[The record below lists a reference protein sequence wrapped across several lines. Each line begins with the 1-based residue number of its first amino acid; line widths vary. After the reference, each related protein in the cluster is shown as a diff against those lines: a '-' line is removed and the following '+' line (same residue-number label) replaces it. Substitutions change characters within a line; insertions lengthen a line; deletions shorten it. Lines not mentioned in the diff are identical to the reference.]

1 MTLADELLLNGQIR
15 PMRLSSHL
23 QCPQDAMTL
32 DDGEGICRD
41 FTARER
47 RRRARSISQLRSTG
61 AWLVESNEI
70 DEDLKEEEE
79 AHAPSSGASS
89 RSSSSDE
96 TRSGPVS
103 SIATLDTDA
112 SKYKLHEKDLKNE
125 WHRY

>member
-23 QCPQDAMTL
+23 QCPQDAKTL
-32 DDGEGICRD
+32 DDGEGRCRD

-70 DEDLKEEEE
+70 DEINEGLSLE
-79 AHAPSSGASS
+79 
-89 RSSSSDE
+89 RSFLQLNKSN
-96 TRSGPVS
+96 
-103 SIATLDTDA
+103 L
-112 SKYKLHEKDLKNE
+112 
-125 WHRY
+125 

>member
-1 MTLADELLLNGQIR
+1 
-15 PMRLSSHL
+15 MRLSSHL

-32 DDGEGICRD
+32 DDVEGRCRD

-70 DEDLKEEEE
+70 DEINENLKEEEE
-79 AHAPSSGASS
+79 AHAPSSDASS

-96 TRSGPVS
+96 TRSVNESSSKLKVANGDVS
-103 SIATLDTDA
+103 GGWWYED
-112 SKYKLHEKDLKNE
+112 KDE
-125 WHRY
+125 DGG